1 LEDRPKA
8 LQEKIFTKFFEVAE
22 ISKFSKEEQTA
33 YEESLKYYRDI
44 KNVVDTSR
52 EEGIIEGLEKGMTN
66 KEISEVTGLSD
77 TQIQDIR

>member
-33 YEESLKYYRDI
+33 YEESLKYYRG
-44 KNVVDTSR
+44 TR
-52 EEGIIEGLEKGMTN
+52 H
-66 KEISEVTGLSD
+66 
-77 TQIQDIR
+77 